1 VTDWTMTVFFSVTL
15 LLLSALLSAVQKLLN
30 QPFRDCPRCFMNLT
44 AMALAAQALALAAQ
58 ALAQW
63 QLLRQPQASCQTS
76 GRTNLH
82 TCVEC

>member
-1 VTDWTMTVFFSVTL
+1 MTDWTMTVFFSVTL

-44 AMALAAQALALAAQ
+44 AMALAAQALA
-58 ALAQW
+58 QW